1 MNYTSALWANTTLG
15 PIFSEMLYANNTVA
29 KNLVR
34 VLENIKYKQVVTS
47 ISGDLVVQPYA
58 VNPTSAG
65 SISFNDTEIEPVKSH
80 VFHTFTMDALRST
93 RFGRDMKSG
102 AANMESNEFLQ
113 AVLDYAIPRVG
124 KAIEADFWTKM
135 KDEFDGA
142 GAQFV
147 PATALTSSNI
157 VAEIQKIYEAI
168 PGEILE
174 GSEAKIYAPHSV
186 KQLIKVANLKQAYR
200 DIFTVDGD
208 AVSYLGVPVEFVPLA
223 ANTILAGRSTD
234 LVLGTDLASDFGSFE
249 VGKVNNTG
257 DEMFIKATFSL
268 DAAVCIPGQKVI
280 YTVAQ

>member
-1 MNYTSALWANTTLG
+1 MNYIPSLWANTTLG
-15 PIFSEMLYANNTVA
+15 PIFTEMLYANNTVS

-34 VLENIKYKQVVTS
+34 VLENIKFKQVVTS

-58 VNPTSAG
+58 VNPVSAG
-65 SISFNDTEIEPVKSH
+65 ALTFADTEIEPVKSH

-102 AANMESNEFLQ
+102 AANIESNEFLQ

-124 KAIEADFWTKM
+124 KAIEADFWGKM
-135 KDEFDGA
+135 IDVLDA
-142 GAQFV
+142 ASTV
-147 PATALTSSNI
+147 SINASTLTSSNI
-157 VAEIQKIYEAI
+157 VAEMQKIYEAI

-174 GSEAKIYAPHSV
+174 GSEGKIYAPHGV

-200 DIFTVDGD
+200 DIFSVDGD
-208 AVSYLGVPVEFVPLA
+208 SVAYLGVPVEFVPLA
-223 ANTILAGRSTD
+223 ANTMVAGRSTD
-234 LVLGTDLASDFGSFE
+234 LILGTDLASDFGSFE

-268 DAAVCIPGQKVI
+268 DAAVCIPGQKVL
-280 YTVAQ
+280 YKAA